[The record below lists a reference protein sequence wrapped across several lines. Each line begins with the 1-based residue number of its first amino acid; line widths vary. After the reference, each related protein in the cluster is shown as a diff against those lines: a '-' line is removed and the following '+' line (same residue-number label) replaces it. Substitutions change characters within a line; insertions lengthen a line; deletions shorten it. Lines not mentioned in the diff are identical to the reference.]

1 MRCLYCGIRLKIA
14 EKGQVIEHC
23 PECSM
28 RIEYENRRAARSKA
42 ENRSEMMLGRRERAR
57 VASAAMKSA

>member
-14 EKGQVIEHC
+14 ETAQPIKHC

-28 RIEYENRRAARSKA
+28 RIEYERRNEALFRTRASGGARRTEKGRPPLALAAPRGA
-42 ENRSEMMLGRRERAR
+42 
-57 VASAAMKSA
+57 